1 MMSLYLLYLVDLYF
15 SIPRYH
21 VDTNGY
27 YQRMLMLVSP
37 LHVDSKIVDAS
48 HIPKVSC
55 LYVNFV
61 RIYLKIYAFLAQ
73 LDRAIVF
80 EAIGCKFDSCRT
92 LGFLHVRSLFLWV
105 TPHSSFF
112 VPWVIPQLCCES

>member
-1 MMSLYLLYLVDLYF
+1 M
-15 SIPRYH
+15 
-21 VDTNGY
+21 
-27 YQRMLMLVSP
+27 
-37 LHVDSKIVDAS
+37 DSKIVDAS

-80 EAIGCKFDSCRT
+80 EAIGYKFESCRA
-92 LGFLHVRSLFLWV
+92 L
-105 TPHSSFF
+105 
-112 VPWVIPQLCCES
+112 

>member
-1 MMSLYLLYLVDLYF
+1 MIYIHIYIESQVYRHYTYYIY
-15 SIPRYH
+15 STSCR
-21 VDTNGY
+21 
-27 YQRMLMLVSP
+27 YQRVLVSP

-80 EAIGCKFDSCRT
+80 EAIGYKFESCRA
-92 LGFLHVRSLFLWV
+92 L
-105 TPHSSFF
+105 
-112 VPWVIPQLCCES
+112 

>member
-1 MMSLYLLYLVDLYF
+1 
-15 SIPRYH
+15 
-21 VDTNGY
+21 
-27 YQRMLMLVSP
+27 MLVSP

-80 EAIGCKFDSCRT
+80 EAIGYKFESCRA
-92 LGFLHVRSLFLWV
+92 L
-105 TPHSSFF
+105 
-112 VPWVIPQLCCES
+112 